1 MKVCS
6 LEHCPWTAETTYGH
20 QQSENSIPGFLM
32 PAYFVGYSSPQVLPV
47 ACGTKMFTLLG
58 GFVVLCVYEY
68 IQTYIHTLKKYSV
81 INGAQ

>member
-1 MKVCS
+1 
-6 LEHCPWTAETTYGH
+6 
-20 QQSENSIPGFLM
+20 M

-81 INGAQ
+81 INGAQWWADEEQAKQFKYCSEDEH